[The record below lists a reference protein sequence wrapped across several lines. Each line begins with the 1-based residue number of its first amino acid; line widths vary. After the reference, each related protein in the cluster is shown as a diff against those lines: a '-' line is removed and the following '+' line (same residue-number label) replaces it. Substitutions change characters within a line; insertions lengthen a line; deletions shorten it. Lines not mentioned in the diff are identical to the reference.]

1 VTDITTNAA
10 RGVTL
15 TPRDDLFVTTAL
27 KETPALVALAQQ
39 HAAELGA
46 LFVPRDDENLVKLFQ
61 ARPAARRALIAQAE
75 RLLLADR
82 DGHELFYHPNM
93 AAPRLRTILS
103 GGRDLLLEAA
113 ALSPGDS
120 VLDCTL
126 GYAAEAI
133 LCAHVVGDTG
143 EVHGIEAV
151 PELGLV
157 VREGLQ
163 TVVTDQTRLTAA
175 LRRVRVVHLG
185 HHLSY
190 LEACP
195 TDRYDVVCFDPFF
208 GELLPNSENFS
219 VLRAFGDHDRLS
231 LDAVR
236 EACRVARRR
245 VVIKSARKSPFLG
258 SLGVT
263 EIIGSNSGKVVYG
276 VLNVAK
282 NEI

>member
-1 VTDITTNAA
+1 MTDTASPYTARDAA
-10 RGVTL
+10 AVS
-15 TPRDDLFVTTAL
+15 PRANLFVTTAL
-27 KETPALVALAQQ
+27 KETPALVATAQA
-39 HAAELGA
+39 HAAELNA
-46 LFVPRDDENLVKLFQ
+46 PFLPRNDQNFAKLLA
-61 ARPAARRALIAQAE
+61 ARPAARRALIVQAE

-113 ALSPGDS
+113 ALAPGDS

-143 EVHGIEAV
+143 EVHGVEAV

-163 TVVTDQTRLTAA
+163 TVVTDQTLLTDA
-175 LRRVRVVHLG
+175 LRRVCVVHLG
-185 HHLSY
+185 HHLEY
-190 LEACP
+190 LRACP
-195 TDRYDVVCFDPFF
+195 SNRYDVVCFDPFF

-219 VLRAFGDHDRLS
+219 VLRAFGDHTRLAPE
-231 LDAVR
+231 AVR
-236 EACRVARRR
+236 EARRVARRR
-245 VVIKSARKSPFLG
+245 VVIKSARKSSFLET
-258 SLGVT
+258 LGVA
-263 EIIGSNSGKVVYG
+263 EVFGSSHGKVVYG
-276 VLNVAK
+276 VLNAE
-282 NEI
+282 N